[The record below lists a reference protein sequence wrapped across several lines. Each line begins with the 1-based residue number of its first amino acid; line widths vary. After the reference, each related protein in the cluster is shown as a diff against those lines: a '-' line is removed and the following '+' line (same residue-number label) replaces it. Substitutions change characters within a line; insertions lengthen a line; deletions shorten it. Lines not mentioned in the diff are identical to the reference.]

1 MPLLKDGRSVAD
13 PWLPVADGEPLPE
26 TGPMLLSAV
35 RWCTERETLHGS
47 NRAFGVRLANDQ
59 SPDLLADDV
68 KRLALIVLDFPN
80 FADGRAYSQAR
91 LLRERF
97 GYRGE
102 LRAEGEVL
110 YDQLLLMQRVG
121 FDSFDV
127 VEHADIETALAEM
140 PVTYQPTG
148 TDSQTA
154 LSLRRERRRRDAQ
167 VAALQAVHGDTAGE
181 ALLRA
186 VITESFP
193 GRITVVSSFG
203 AEAVVMLEMVARIDP
218 ATPVIFLDTDKH
230 FPETLAYRES
240 LVAELGLEDVRDII
254 PDAVALARED
264 AAGDLWRRD
273 ADRCCHLRK
282 VAPLAR
288 ALEGFDAWVTGRK
301 RFHGDVRSDLPLFEN
316 DGKRI
321 KINPLADWS
330 ANKVAAWIATR
341 GLSTHPLLAEGFASI
356 GCAPCTAPADA
367 RGGRW
372 SGSDKTE
379 CGIHQR
385 RKT

>member
-1 MPLLKDGRSVAD
+1 
-13 PWLPVADGEPLPE
+13 
-26 TGPMLLSAV
+26 ML
-35 RWCTERETLHGS
+35 
-47 NRAFGVRLANDQ
+47 D
-59 SPDLLADDV
+59 
-68 KRLALIVLDFPN
+68 
-80 FADGRAYSQAR
+80 
-91 LLRERF
+91 
-97 GYRGE
+97 
-102 LRAEGEVL
+102 
-110 YDQLLLMQRVG
+110 
-121 FDSFDV
+121 
-127 VEHADIETALAEM
+127 
-140 PVTYQPTG
+140 
-148 TDSQTA
+148 
-154 LSLRRERRRRDAQ
+154 
-167 VAALQAVHGDTAGE
+167 
-181 ALLRA
+181 
-186 VITESFP
+186 
-193 GRITVVSSFG
+193 
-203 AEAVVMLEMVARIDP
+203 MVARIDP

-230 FPETLAYRES
+230 FPETLAYHES
-240 LVAELGLEDVRDII
+240 LVAELGLEDVRDIT
-254 PDAVALARED
+254 PDAVALAHED

-341 GLSTHPLLAEGFASI
+341 GLSTHPLLAEDFASI